1 MNLKHR
7 DVKRNDKRLHMER
20 LLCELGF
27 SNVSFPIMMHA
38 DDLDIA
44 SLILSE
50 VVSVEAIAS
59 ITDKHGA
66 GALRPYLATAVDCV
80 RMLAHAAA
88 EGYPLFAVF
97 EDDLVAG
104 ACPAETNRRIAA
116 ALRPAEVAARCG
128 RAVPGGLRRGMWG
141 PPPRAPADPT
151 ARPG

>member
-1 MNLKHR
+1 MNLTHR
-7 DVKRNDKRLHMER
+7 DDKRRHVEK
-20 LLCELGF
+20 LLCEHGF
-27 SNVSFPIMMHA
+27 SNMSFPTTMDA

-44 SLILSE
+44 S
-50 VVSVEAIAS
+50 
-59 ITDKHGA
+59 
-66 GALRPYLATAVDCV
+66 
-80 RMLAHAAA
+80 
-88 EGYPLFAVF
+88 VF

-116 ALRPAEVAARCG
+116 ALRPAGVAARRG